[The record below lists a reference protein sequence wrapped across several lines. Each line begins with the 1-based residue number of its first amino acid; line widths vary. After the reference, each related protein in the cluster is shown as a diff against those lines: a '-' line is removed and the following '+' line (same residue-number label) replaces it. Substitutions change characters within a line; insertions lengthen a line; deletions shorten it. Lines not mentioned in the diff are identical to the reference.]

1 MGRPKVFTLMGPT
14 ASGKTDAA
22 IEIANRRD
30 VDLISVD
37 SAMVYRR
44 MDIGTAKP
52 AADVLERYP
61 HALVDVV
68 DPSDSYSAARFVADA
83 DAAVRRAL
91 ATGRTPLLV
100 GGTMLYFRAFKHGIN
115 ALPGADAALRRRIT
129 LCAARVGWPTLHQ
142 DLAVR
147 DPAAAAGIDPNNGQ
161 RIQRALEVLEITG
174 RSITDAWSES
184 TVPAVRRLDCE
195 LIEVAIMPPDRAT
208 LHGRI
213 GARLDSMLAGGL
225 VDEVDAL
232 RNDPAIDPDLPAMRS
247 VGYRQVWRYLDGNYG
262 HTEMVER
269 IRAATRRVA
278 KRQLTWLR
286 RWSELTQTADGDAA
300 ADMIATIAPTTG

>member
-1 MGRPKVFTLMGPT
+1 MARPKVFTLMGPT

-22 IEIANRRD
+22 IETAERRD

-52 AADVLERYP
+52 APHVLERYP

-68 DPSDSYSAARFVADA
+68 DPADSYSAARFVADA
-83 DAAVRRAL
+83 DAAVRGAL
-91 ATGRTPLLV
+91 AAGRIPLLV

-115 ALPGADAALRRRIT
+115 ALPSADAALRRRIT
-129 LCAARVGWPTLHQ
+129 LRAARVGWPTLHQ
-142 DLAVR
+142 DLAAR
-147 DPAAAAGIDPNNGQ
+147 DPAAAAYIDPNNRQ
-161 RIQRALEVLEITG
+161 RIQRAWEVFEITG
-174 RSITDAWSES
+174 RSITDAWAES

-195 LIEVAIMPPDRAT
+195 LIELAIMPPDRSI
-208 LHGRI
+208 LHQRI
-213 GARLDSMLAGGL
+213 GARLDSMLAKGL

-232 RNDPAIDPDLPAMRS
+232 RNDPALDPDLPAMRS
-247 VGYRQVWRYLDGNYG
+247 VGYRQVWRYLDGDYG
-262 HTEMVER
+262 HTEMVDR
-269 IRAATRRVA
+269 VRAATRQVA

-286 RWSELTQTADGDAA
+286 RWPELTRIADGDAA
-300 ADMIATIAPTTG
+300 AAKIVTLAATTG

>member
-1 MGRPKVFTLMGPT
+1 MARPKVFTLMGPT

-52 AADVLERYP
+52 APHVLERYP
-61 HALVDVV
+61 HALIDVV
-68 DPSDSYSAARFVADA
+68 DPADSYSAARFVADA

-91 ATGRTPLLV
+91 AAGRTPLLV

-129 LCAARVGWPTLHQ
+129 LRAARVGWPTLHQ
-142 DLAVR
+142 DLAAR
-147 DPAAAAGIDPNNGQ
+147 DPAAAACIDPNNGR
-161 RIQRALEVLEITG
+161 RIQRAWEVLEITG

-195 LIEVAIMPPDRAT
+195 LIELAITPPDRT
-208 LHGRI
+208 ILHERI
-213 GARLDSMLAGGL
+213 GARLDSMLAEGL

-232 RNDPAIDPDLPAMRS
+232 RDDPGLDPDLAAMRS
-247 VGYRQVWRYLDGNYG
+247 VGYRQVWRYLDGDYG
-262 HTEMVER
+262 HTQMVDR
-269 IRAATRRVA
+269 IRAATRQVA

-286 RWSELTQTADGDAA
+286 RWPELTRTADGDAA
-300 ADMIATIAPTTG
+300 AAMIVTLAATTG